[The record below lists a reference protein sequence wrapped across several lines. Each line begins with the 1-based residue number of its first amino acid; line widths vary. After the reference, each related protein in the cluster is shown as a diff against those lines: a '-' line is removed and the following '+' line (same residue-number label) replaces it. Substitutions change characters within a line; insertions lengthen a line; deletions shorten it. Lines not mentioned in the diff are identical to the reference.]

1 MPGLHF
7 QSAFQLRLKN
17 NSVPVRWITVSI
29 SGGAAVLSLIRKCL
43 SMENDMSKKYGTI
56 KGKEKKIPESELIGG
71 KLYLID
77 EEKCLYG
84 KVNDDGIFYREEGS
98 KAFSR
103 QNARSADDNSAWPG
117 PPIAFT
123 R

>member
-1 MPGLHF
+1 
-7 QSAFQLRLKN
+7 
-17 NSVPVRWITVSI
+17 
-29 SGGAAVLSLIRKCL
+29 
-43 SMENDMSKKYGTI
+43 MS
-56 KGKEKKIPESELIGG
+56 ERELIFG
-71 KLYLID
+71 KYYLID

-84 KVNDDGIFYREEGS
+84 KVNSDGIFYREEGG

-103 QNARSADDNSAWPG
+103 QNPRSADDNSAWAG

>member
-1 MPGLHF
+1 
-7 QSAFQLRLKN
+7 
-17 NSVPVRWITVSI
+17 
-29 SGGAAVLSLIRKCL
+29 
-43 SMENDMSKKYGTI
+43 MSKKYGII
-56 KGKEKKIPESELIGG
+56 KGKGNKIPERELLFG
-71 KLYLID
+71 KYYLID

-84 KVNDDGIFYREEGS
+84 KVNSDGIFYREEGS

-117 PPIAFT
+117 PPIAFS